1 MYVCKWTEELQGMID
16 YLALAWQNNFF
27 PRILITRGMTFKFEY
42 LAEFEFIFKNNL
54 GAWSGAQELAF
65 DEKKRMSKISCKCT
79 VPLIHFSSLSVS
91 SDMYSMYN
99 ISTNYLYSRTCLQN
113 VSFLMV
119 SVSCISSYLYVRIC
133 SLKGYIFINKL
144 YQLYL
149 MMELKRMC
157 NAAMSYHKLYIPI
170 ICWHHFMAWH
180 FKTKNKT

>member
-65 DEKKRMSKISCKCT
+65 DEKKWMSKISCKCT

-133 SLKGYIFINKL
+133 SLTLIKMGFLKNDLENFNCLFLKKVWSDDFFKNSL
-144 YQLYL
+144 CQLQ
-149 MMELKRMC
+149 
-157 NAAMSYHKLYIPI
+157 A
-170 ICWHHFMAWH
+170 F
-180 FKTKNKT
+180 